1 MTALYTAGA
10 WAWGAFPNAELFASA
25 DTARV
30 FRVVNAALAV
40 ARLLRLRA
48 APLATSLVHRHAA
61 IDHLLRRSACH
72 EVVELATGL
81 SRRGA
86 TFSADPTMRYVEV
99 DLPHVIAAKR
109 DLLERTAE
117 GRAAIAR
124 ANWSLVGA
132 DVTTLSLDAVA
143 PPDARRP
150 LFVIAE
156 GLMMYL
162 DAEAQRA
169 LMRKVAARL
178 AAGGGGTF
186 VFDLVPASEQPRPG
200 AVGRSLE
207 WLMKRF
213 TGGKS
218 FVRDTRSRA
227 DIVAEARACGFRD
240 VEAIEPGAVARSWGL
255 PLADAPS
262 QQLLFTAGA

>member
-10 WAWGAFPNAELFASA
+10 WTWGAFPNAELFASA
-25 DTARV
+25 DTDRV
-30 FRVVNAALAV
+30 FRVVNGALAV
-40 ARLLRLRA
+40 ARFLRLRA

-61 IDHLLRRSACH
+61 IDHLLRRSACR

-81 SRRGA
+81 SRRGV
-86 TFSADPTMRYVEV
+86 TFSADPAMREV
-99 DLPHVIAAKR
+99 DLPHVIGAKR
-109 DLLERTAE
+109 DLLARTAE
-117 GRAAIAR
+117 GRAAIER
-124 ANWSLVGA
+124 SNWSLVGA

-143 PPDARRP
+143 PPDPGRP

-186 VFDLVPASEQPRPG
+186 VFDLVPASEQPQPG
-200 AVGRSLE
+200 AMGRALE

-218 FVRDTRSRA
+218 FVRDMRSRA
-227 DIVAEARACGFRD
+227 DIVAEARACGFRE
-240 VEAIEPGAVARSWGL
+240 VAAIEPGAVARSWGL

-262 QQLLFTAGA
+262 QQLLFTAAA

>member
-1 MTALYTAGA
+1 MTALYTAGT

-30 FRVVNAALAV
+30 FRFVNAALAV
-40 ARLLRLRA
+40 ARFLRLRA

-61 IDHLLRRSACH
+61 IDHLLRQSACR

-81 SRRGA
+81 SRRGV
-86 TFSADPTMRYVEV
+86 TFSADPSMRYVEV

-124 ANWSLVGA
+124 TNWSLVGA

-143 PPDARRP
+143 PPAAAHP

-200 AVGRSLE
+200 AVGRALE

-227 DIVAEARACGFRD
+227 DIVAEAHACGFRD
-240 VEAIEPGAVARSWGL
+240 VATIEPGAVARSWGL

-262 QQLLFTAGA
+262 QQLLFTAAA